1 MALDQLRLSEMTL
14 FACIRFRPTA
24 VAGVNKRRK
33 GHATVQGLTTAL
45 ERHQRHTGL
54 VL

>member
-1 MALDQLRLSEMTL
+1 MML
-14 FACIRFRPTA
+14 FARVRFRPTA

-45 ERHQRHTGL
+45 ERHRQRHTGL